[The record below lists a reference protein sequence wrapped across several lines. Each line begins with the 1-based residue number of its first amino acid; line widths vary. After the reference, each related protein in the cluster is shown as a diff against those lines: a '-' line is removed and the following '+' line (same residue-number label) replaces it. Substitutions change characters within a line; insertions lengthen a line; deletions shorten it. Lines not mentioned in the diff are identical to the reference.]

1 MIAVHPTFGLDV
13 ASTDEVRRTLLRLRD
28 KTAVLLVSE
37 DLDEIL
43 QLSDRIGVMYRGR
56 FIGVLEADE
65 ADPEKVGLMMGG
77 VAVESG

>member
-1 MIAVHPTFGLDV
+1 
-13 ASTDEVRRTLLRLRD
+13 EVRRTLLKLRD
-28 KTAVLLVSE
+28 KTAILLVSE

-65 ADPEKVGLMMGG
+65 ADPERLGLMMGG